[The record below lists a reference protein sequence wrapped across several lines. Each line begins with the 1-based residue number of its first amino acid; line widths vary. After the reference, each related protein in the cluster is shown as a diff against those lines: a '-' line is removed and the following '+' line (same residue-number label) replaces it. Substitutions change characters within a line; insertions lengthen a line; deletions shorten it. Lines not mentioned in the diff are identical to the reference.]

1 MDPTRDGKDREFEDL
16 VQAYYR
22 PLYQFAYS
30 LARQEAEA
38 SDLTQQTFYIWARKG
53 RALRDPS
60 KAKTWLFTT
69 LHREFL
75 KSRRHLRMYP
85 HRAIEDGD
93 GDLPSPSSSAVE
105 QLDSGAVIEMLARVE
120 EVFRAPLALFYLG
133 EHSYREISD
142 ILSVPLGTVQSRI
155 ARGKAQLRD
164 LLTRGERSDGG
175 TERVQR
181 G

>member
-1 MDPTRDGKDREFEDL
+1 MHPTRGDDSLDFEEL
-16 VQAYYR
+16 VNSYYR

-53 RALRDPS
+53 HTLRDPS

-75 KSRRHLRMYP
+75 KTRRHDNLFP
-85 HRAIEDGD
+85 QQTIDDAGD
-93 GDLPSPSSSAVE
+93 DLPSLSPSAVE
-105 QLDSGAVIEMLARVE
+105 RLDASAVIEALAHLDE
-120 EVFRAPLALFYLG
+120 AHRAPLTLCYHG
-133 EHSYREISD
+133 DHSYREISE
-142 ILSVPLGTVQSRI
+142 ILAVPIGTVQSRI
-155 ARGKAQLRD
+155 SRGKAQLREV
-164 LLTRGERSDGG
+164 LTRDPRRKQG
-175 TERVQR
+175 TKQVQR

>member
-75 KSRRHLRMYP
+75 KSRRHSRMYP

-93 GDLPSPSSSAVE
+93 GDLPAPSSSAVE
-105 QLDSGAVIEMLARVE
+105 QLDSGAVIEMLAKVE
-120 EVFRAPLALFYLG
+120 EIFRAPLALFYLG

-155 ARGKAQLRD
+155 ARGKAQLRE
-164 LLTRGERSDGG
+164 LLTAGGRSDDG

>member
-93 GDLPSPSSSAVE
+93 GDLPAPSSSAVE

-120 EVFRAPLALFYLG
+120 RFFARPWRCSISGSIRTRKSPTFSRFPWAPCSRASPAG
-133 EHSYREISD
+133 R
-142 ILSVPLGTVQSRI
+142 
-155 ARGKAQLRD
+155 
-164 LLTRGERSDGG
+164 RSSASC
-175 TERVQR
+175 
-181 G
+181 